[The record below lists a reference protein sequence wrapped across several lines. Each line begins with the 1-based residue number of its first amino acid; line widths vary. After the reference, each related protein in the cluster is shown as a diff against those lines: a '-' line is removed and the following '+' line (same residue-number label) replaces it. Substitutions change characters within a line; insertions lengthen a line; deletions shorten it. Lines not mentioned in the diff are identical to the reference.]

1 MAGKPRGTAQPVQK
15 INLNTIKKYIEQG
28 YQAGWGEGYVWN
40 DDLVILRKENGEDN
54 GERYNYVIISKSH
67 QDVIIKDAL

>member
-1 MAGKPRGTAQPVQK
+1 MPKGQRNTAPQPK

-28 YQAGWGEGYVWN
+28 YQAGWGEGYVWS
-40 DDLVILRKENGEDN
+40 DDLVILRKDSEEDS
-54 GERYNYVIISKSH
+54 GGRYNYVIISKSH